1 MIEFLRFPVKLTF
14 ALVLALMVG
23 FHFNLETPRWAV
35 MTAGIVAGG
44 TAFAAG
50 GGPLFRGAALS
61 RRFAYY
67 RDIYW
72 LYRRADHHDRHRAC
86 TGRDAAAVLH
96 LGRTL
101 RLALFADPR

>member
-50 GGPLFRGAALS
+50 VTPIQGRCAIAAFCVLS
-61 RRFAYY
+61 GH
-67 RDIYW
+67 
-72 LYRRADHHDRHRAC
+72 LL
-86 TGRDAAAVLH
+86 AVS
-96 LGRTL
+96 
-101 RLALFADPR
+101 PR

>member
-14 ALVLALMVG
+14 ALVAALMIG

-50 GGPLFRGAALS
+50 AIPILAHCAIAAFCASLV
-61 RRFAYY
+61 R
-67 RDIYW
+67 
-72 LYRRADHHDRHRAC
+72 LL
-86 TGRDAAAVLH
+86 AVLPPS
-96 LGRTL
+96 LS
-101 RLALFADPR
+101 